1 MKKTHILTVLLLMLT
16 LLLAAGCGSG
26 NSGQTSSVSAE
37 ASAGTTEVQSSSS
50 GTQLPE
56 ALEQTVEVFAP
67 SSMTLAMNDLI
78 EAYKEESGIGKIVAN
93 YSDSASLSDQIRNN
107 ADCDI
112 FICEDPSILDQLAG
126 ENLLDPDSRVSLSG
140 REIVLVPSDEG
151 EVTEEAKAFYDFLL
165 SDKAVEIMSTSYDSG
180 ASAEQSQTAN

>member
-1 MKKTHILTVLLLMLT
+1 MLT

-26 NSGQTSSVSAE
+26 NSRDRRHPFLRNLLPGRQKYSPLPPELSFRKLWNGQI
-37 ASAGTTEVQSSSS
+37 
-50 GTQLPE
+50 
-56 ALEQTVEVFAP
+56 EVFAP

-112 FICEDPSILDQLAG
+112 FICEDPSIARSAG
-126 ENLLDPDSRVSLSG
+126 GRKSSG
-140 REIVLVPSDEG
+140 SGQQSVPLRPGDG
-151 EVTEEAKAFYDFLL
+151 F
-165 SDKAVEIMSTSYDSG
+165 
-180 ASAEQSQTAN
+180 